1 MLARTILTLLTAAAL
16 TAAAQAASP
25 CGMPSQPACDT
36 SAVTGDTP
44 GYAGAV
50 AMVER
55 ALAERRAKLG
65 EEHPFTIATANALAL
80 MYKVQ
85 RRYAEAE
92 ALYLHSLAIC
102 KRTLGDEHALT
113 AGTAKGLALL
123 YDAEGRH
130 SEAAL
135 LKKRGTESAPY
146 RY

>member
-25 CGMPSQPACDT
+25 GMPSQPACDT

-92 ALYLHSLAIC
+92 ALYLTPWRSASA
-102 KRTLGDEHALT
+102 R
-113 AGTAKGLALL
+113 
-123 YDAEGRH
+123 
-130 SEAAL
+130 SE
-135 LKKRGTESAPY
+135 TSTP
-146 RY
+146 